1 LFQNLS
7 NPIMQYA
14 ILVYE
19 NPKDIAERE
28 SPAYLGAFAAYS
40 QALESAGVMTGG
52 AGLLPAATA
61 TTVRVKNEKRLVSD
75 GPFADS
81 KEQLGGFFLIEAPDL
96 DSALAWASRCPA
108 ASRAGVEV
116 RPVMVPPE
124 GTDAE

>member
-1 LFQNLS
+1 
-7 NPIMQYA
+7 MQYA

-19 NPKDIAERE
+19 NPEDIAERE
-28 SPAYLGAFAAYS
+28 SPAYLGAYAAYS
-40 QALESAGVMTGG
+40 QALESAGIMAGG
-52 AGLLPAATA
+52 AALLPASTA
-61 TTVRVKNEKRLVSD
+61 TTVRVKNEKRLVQD

-116 RPVMVPPE
+116 RPVLAPPE
-124 GTDAE
+124 GTDAK